1 MSREPVAHHL
11 IAPLRETRSQ
21 CLHFAD
27 CKSFT
32 CDIGDETRLP
42 HSLKFRKESVESPL
56 GENAVVDTGSVVT
69 RDVSQNMTAPENP
82 ARILEFAYA
91 KSNAY

>member
-11 IAPLRETRSQ
+11 IAPYVKLDRNVCISGLQT
-21 CLHFAD
+21 
-27 CKSFT
+27 FT

-56 GENAVVDTGSVVT
+56 GENAVVHTGSVVT
-69 RDVSQNMTAPENP
+69 RDVSQNLTAPENP
-82 ARILEFAYA
+82 ARILEASA